1 MMPVNGRREI
11 ISFEVGELQRVGN
24 FELRDRFKHFSRTA
38 KNVPVHMVCVR
49 HFRRQ
54 THIGTGILESFRGT
68 AGIFVTV
75 NQEMASSEIIRT
87 DYQDSFKERDGANH
101 ATLTI
106 SERIRLFRITTQ
118 QQELLVRWKFSH
130 SVVQ

>member
-1 MMPVNGRREI
+1 MPVGGRREI

-24 FELRDRFKHFSRTA
+24 FELRDRFKRSSRTA

-49 HFRRQ
+49 HFRSQ

-68 AGIFVTV
+68 ARIFVTV
-75 NQEMASSEIIRT
+75 NQEMASSEIIWT
-87 DYQDSFKERDGANH
+87 PYQDLLKETDGANH

-106 SERIRLFRITTQ
+106 CERIRLFRNTTQ
-118 QQELLVRWKFSH
+118 QQELLIRWKF
-130 SVVQ
+130 